1 MASKLGTPKKRGD
14 VKEAFELPSEE
25 LASHAQVNPT
35 VEGTR
40 TARVLMVS
48 RFGSW
53 PGIKKQAFNQLQS
66 AKFRVCSYLIRLN
79 PKAVIE
85 RPGLLTSLISAIKST
100 RGAWVHRNTSLS
112 DEK

>member
-48 RFGSW
+48 RELARKEETS
-53 PGIKKQAFNQLQS
+53 LQS
-66 AKFRVCSYLIRLN
+66 TSISKIQ
-79 PKAVIE
+79 
-85 RPGLLTSLISAIKST
+85 GLLLPHSFEPQGSP
-100 RGAWVHRNTSLS
+100 
-112 DEK
+112 